1 MLNSLNEPTRCRNH
15 SRATKIGARTWKR
28 NELCSKGVPCF
39 SRSRKRISPSSLSS
53 IASLRRAKLTRAALT
68 TERSSAMQSSRRTKP
83 WSRTWILSSVM
94 TSAITAMSAS
104 VPRLYVG
111 TSGWAYPSWKPGFYP
126 AGTASGDF
134 LRYYAE
140 RFPTVE
146 LNTTGYRL
154 PAEEQ
159 FDRWAA
165 QTPSGFTFAPKL
177 PANRPRLVADF
188 SDRVRR
194 LGDRLGPG
202 RVSFKSARDEGLLEL
217 LLGSLDPSLRLAFD
231 LEGPTW
237 DGIEPRLAEG
247 GAVRVN
253 DLETEAPFR
262 YVRLREPPYSDDD
275 LRAWADRLRGATVPT
290 FVYLRHEDEPT
301 APRYAERL
309 LELLG

>member
-1 MLNSLNEPTRCRNH
+1 
-15 SRATKIGARTWKR
+15 
-28 NELCSKGVPCF
+28 
-39 SRSRKRISPSSLSS
+39 
-53 IASLRRAKLTRAALT
+53 
-68 TERSSAMQSSRRTKP
+68 
-83 WSRTWILSSVM
+83 M
-94 TSAITAMSAS
+94 TSSITAMSSS

-134 LRYYAE
+134 LRFYAE

-165 QTPSGFTFAPKL
+165 QTPSGFAFAPKL
-177 PANRPRLVADF
+177 PGQRPQLVAEF
-188 SDRVRR
+188 SARVRR
-194 LGDRLGPG
+194 LGDRLGPV
-202 RVSFKSARDEGLLEL
+202 RVSIKSPRDEGLLEL

-231 LEGPTW
+231 LEDPSW
-237 DGIEPRLAEG
+237 DGIEGRLVEA

-253 DLETEAPFR
+253 DLAADAPFR

-275 LRAWADRLRGATVPT
+275 LRGWAGQLRRVEVPT

-301 APRYAERL
+301 APRYAARL
-309 LELLG
+309 TELLS